1 MNQLLIIIAYFKIMI
16 LLLRNR
22 VHRKYLSVS
31 VAFLNP
37 YSTLG
42 ISPGA
47 SKKEV
52 KNAYR
57 NKAKECHPD
66 LHPGDEK
73 KAAEFIRVQEAYE
86 SIQNGT
92 ASSAGGS
99 SESTSQRMRQ
109 QKSWSDRGFGSEQK
123 QGFDF
128 EHNYRQR
135 MKARA
140 EWERERFLSFIFAFI
155 VLSADFLYKSG
166 IRIKKEREA
175 RGDEHAYQ
183 HHARWSQDAGYGEYE
198 KDFRHYQ
205 RNEFH
210 GHRQNFKQYDYQS
223 DEFRRRAQRV
233 RENLHKNEQYAQHDQ
248 AYRDKQDE
256 WASQRR
262 AEFEKLFQTK
272 TEDAVNESRAR
283 EQELKGK
290 RHS

>member
-1 MNQLLIIIAYFKIMI
+1 MLLLIIAYFKIMI

-22 VHRKYLSVS
+22 VRRRYLSVS

-57 NKAKECHPD
+57 KKAKECHPD

-73 KAAEFIRVQEAYE
+73 KAAEFIKVQEAYE
-86 SIQNGT
+86 SIQNGS

-109 QKSWSDRGFGSEQK
+109 QKSWADRGFGSEQK

-128 EHNYRQR
+128 EYNYRQR

-140 EWERERFLSFIFAFI
+140 EWERERFLSFIIASI
-155 VLSADFLYKSG
+155 SLSAH
-166 IRIKKEREA
+166 I
-175 RGDEHAYQ
+175 
-183 HHARWSQDAGYGEYE
+183 
-198 KDFRHYQ
+198 
-205 RNEFH
+205 
-210 GHRQNFKQYDYQS
+210 
-223 DEFRRRAQRV
+223 
-233 RENLHKNEQYAQHDQ
+233 
-248 AYRDKQDE
+248 
-256 WASQRR
+256 
-262 AEFEKLFQTK
+262 
-272 TEDAVNESRAR
+272 
-283 EQELKGK
+283 
-290 RHS
+290 

>member
-1 MNQLLIIIAYFKIMI
+1 MIHDVNYFVFLIKTKPSLRSFMHNLLLIIGYFQIMI

-22 VHRKYLSVS
+22 VRRRYLSIS

-57 NKAKECHPD
+57 KKAKECHPD

-73 KAAEFIRVQEAYE
+73 KAAEFIKVQEAYE

-109 QKSWSDRGFGSEQK
+109 QKSWADRGFGSEQK

-128 EHNYRQR
+128 EYNYRQR

-140 EWERERFLSFIFAFI
+140 EWERGWFL
-155 VLSADFLYKSG
+155 
-166 IRIKKEREA
+166 
-175 RGDEHAYQ
+175 
-183 HHARWSQDAGYGEYE
+183 
-198 KDFRHYQ
+198 
-205 RNEFH
+205 
-210 GHRQNFKQYDYQS
+210 
-223 DEFRRRAQRV
+223 
-233 RENLHKNEQYAQHDQ
+233 
-248 AYRDKQDE
+248 
-256 WASQRR
+256 
-262 AEFEKLFQTK
+262 
-272 TEDAVNESRAR
+272 
-283 EQELKGK
+283 
-290 RHS
+290 